1 MDGKVKGD
9 PRNAGRRA
17 AWSCRQAHL
26 IAEPQVTTSVARL
39 TVPAV
44 TISTALMN
52 ICLLLPGRY
61 QAREVPGSS
70 NDNDFL

>member
-9 PRNAGRRA
+9 ARNAGRRA
-17 AWSCRQAHL
+17 AWSRRQAHL
-26 IAEPQVTTSVARL
+26 IAERQVTTSVARP

-44 TISTALMN
+44 TISTASVN

-61 QAREVPGSS
+61 QVREVPGSS
-70 NDNDFL
+70 NDNVFL